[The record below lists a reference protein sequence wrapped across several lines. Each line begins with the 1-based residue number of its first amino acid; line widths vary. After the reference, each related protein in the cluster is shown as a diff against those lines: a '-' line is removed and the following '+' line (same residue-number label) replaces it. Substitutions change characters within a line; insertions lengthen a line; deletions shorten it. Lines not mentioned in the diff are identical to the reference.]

1 MLCVIQSSF
10 LTVKTGKERGNKGD
24 KKGVMGR
31 VKHIFQICKNNLVR
45 FPTIPKAALANQNS
59 VASLS
64 QDNQTESRSS
74 MMPTRQY
81 ISRDQEHCSALHI
94 WRDLP

>member
-1 MLCVIQSSF
+1 MLYVIQSSF
-10 LTVKTGKERGNKGD
+10 LTLKNGKERGKKRD
-24 KKGVMGR
+24 KKGVMSR
-31 VKHIFQICKNNLVR
+31 VKHVFPICKNNLVR
-45 FPTIPKAALANQNS
+45 FPTIPKAVLANQNS

-64 QDNQTESRSS
+64 LDNQTQSWSS
-74 MMPTRQY
+74 VMPTGQY